1 MNAAKQELFE
11 SVRAVV
17 AGRLRDEAQVREIA
31 YRVSEESTALRRR
44 LDRAV
49 GYARA
54 GLRLEAC
61 AEAEAEPTVFELAA
75 AFETDVMRQWRSLCA
90 KNRLPVQDEIN
101 VEAIAEIE
109 EAITLTAPLR
119 RRLANMRRLVLSDAS
134 AWHRLEALR
143 ELIARDPDNPA
154 WQEDRAALEP
164 VTADELGDRFQESLR
179 AGKLEDAE
187 LCVARLEQGNWHW
200 GGAAKVGAQLRGTLD
215 RALSER
221 AAVEAREVVAQLDA
235 EWSAENE
242 DGARAAMQRWRD
254 LEQRMLSY
262 GGDMPADLLSRVDE
276 VEAWLA
282 AREADAQAIREN
294 RDRVSELERLVQ
306 DESAT
311 LGKLRSALRAAE
323 QTFEGVPDDVRAAA
337 DRRIHAF
344 ERAAR
349 MKRLAMVAVVVLLL
363 AGAVV
368 ATVMMVRASERSKRI
383 EDMARAVVSDIEAG
397 RLDEAERRLRDS
409 ERDVE
414 LSGAPQM
421 ADAKKRLAAAREG
434 VEEKSRRFRS
444 LMDEAGDAASASA
457 KPDKVEDAKQVVQT
471 EDEQGEVAQ
480 WLKRHRAFKDSTRT
494 TRMQEGM
501 KLASG
506 IAREIAEAVPN
517 GDASWNGK
525 YTAWESALDDVQRQ
539 YGEFA
544 EVTEQVSAGK
554 RAVESQRA
562 KTAAARVEGD
572 RLGKLAVL
580 GTAATG
586 PAKLA
591 DALQV
596 YCKDHPDS
604 PEGEEFQRAI
614 AAQPTWDAVVAWG
627 AVKLPAAREL
637 AKMPQKDRD
646 NALLAITDYADAHP
660 AGPYGASLEELKKLI
675 GPGPEWRQWLKTK
688 LAPDKRSPFNYW
700 MIETKDRTRNYC
712 RADPRLAP
720 LHTQGGANVRTVKV
734 IKDKSLEEWLV
745 PIPQLQISSEG
756 PSPQMEFAKAQG
768 DRLDSEDKEVNDVYA
783 AFDAIDTLCNDES
796 MDGALAASL
805 MRGLLEKMSAD
816 EELKMP
822 EALRL
827 QMEQGVKRIAR
838 EKPDDI
844 DWLNPS
850 DRQARDRSKAARTA
864 MREAAKPKI
873 WRDQY
878 VAALEATLAPLSRL
892 YEPFGVLVK
901 PEGKATILTPGQGA
915 MAGGTVFWIAEPPAG
930 DKPGVMVKLGVANAA
945 GAVEFEPALNTV
957 PAGTLVFTAKPG
969 AKP

>member
-75 AFETDVMRQWRSLCA
+75 AFETDVMRQWRRLCA

-179 AGKLEDAE
+179 DGKLEDAE

-221 AAVEAREVVAQLDA
+221 AAAEAREVVAQLDA

-282 AREADAQAIREN
+282 AREADAEAIREN

-323 QTFEGVPDDVRAAA
+323 QTFEGVPDDVRAAV

-349 MKRLAMVAVVVLLL
+349 MKRLALVAVVVLLL

-368 ATVMMVRASERSKRI
+368 ATVMMVRASERSQRI

-414 LSGAPQM
+414 LSGSPQM

-434 VEEKSRRFRS
+434 IEEKSRRFRS

-457 KPDKVEDAKQVVQT
+457 KPDKVEEAKQVVQT

-480 WLKRHRAFKDSTRT
+480 WLKRHRAFKDSTRAK
-494 TRMQEGM
+494 RMQDGM
-501 KLASG
+501 NRASG

-517 GDASWNGK
+517 GDASWDGK

-544 EVTEQVSAGK
+544 EVMEEVSAGK
-554 RAVESQRA
+554 RAVESQRG
-562 KTAAARVEGD
+562 KTEAARVEGA

-580 GTAATG
+580 GAAATG

-614 AAQPTWDAVVAWG
+614 AAQPTWEAVVAWG

-637 AKMPQKDRD
+637 AMMPQKDRD

-688 LAPDKRSPFNYW
+688 LADTRSFKYW
-700 MIETKDRTRNYC
+700 MIETKDRTRNYSL
-712 RADPRLAP
+712 ADPRLAP
-720 LHTQGGANVRTVKV
+720 LQTQGGANVRTVKV
-734 IKDKSLEEWLV
+734 IQDKSMKERLV
-745 PIPQLQISSEG
+745 PIPQLQILSEG
-756 PSPQMEFAKAQG
+756 PSPQMEFAKAQL

-783 AFDAIDTLCNDES
+783 AFDAIDALYKDES

-822 EALRL
+822 EALRT
-827 QMEQGVKRIAR
+827 QMAQGVKRIAR

-864 MREAAKPKI
+864 LREAAQPDT
-873 WRDQY
+873 WRKQY

-892 YEPFGVLVK
+892 FEPFGVLVK
-901 PEGKATILTPGQGA
+901 PGGKATILTPGQGA
-915 MAGGTVFWIAEPPAG
+915 MAAGTVFWIAEPPAG
-930 DKPGVMVKLGVANAA
+930 DKPGVMVKLGVAKAG